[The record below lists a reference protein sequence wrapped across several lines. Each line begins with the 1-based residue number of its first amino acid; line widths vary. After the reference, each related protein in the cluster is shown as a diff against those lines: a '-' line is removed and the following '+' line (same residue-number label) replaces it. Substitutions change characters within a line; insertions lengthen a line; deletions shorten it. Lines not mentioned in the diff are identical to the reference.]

1 MTLPRLDA
9 ISEHWRKVPPLSV
22 SVAAI
27 AAVLGATPAAKGP
40 SKTDSEPKK
49 PPAEQDPQ
57 ALIDLLGGGGFSQG
71 KPEWLKAA
79 QATT

>member
-9 ISEHWRKVPPLSV
+9 ISAHWRKVPPLSV

-27 AAVLGATPAAKGP
+27 AAVLGATPAARG
-40 SKTDSEPKK
+40 SGKTGGAPK
-49 PPAEQDPQ
+49 PPVEQDLN
-57 ALIDLLGGGGFSQG
+57 ALMDLLGASGFSQG

-79 QATT
+79 TK